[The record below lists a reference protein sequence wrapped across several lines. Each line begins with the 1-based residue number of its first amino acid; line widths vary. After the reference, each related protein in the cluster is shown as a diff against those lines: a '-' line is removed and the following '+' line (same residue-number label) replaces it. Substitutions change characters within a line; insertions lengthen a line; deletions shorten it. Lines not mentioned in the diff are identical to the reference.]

1 MVKNMCDN
9 IHQVEL
15 LTIQSSDF
23 LVPVN
28 VLKQEKY
35 VLDKLDSN
43 SYHIVRN
50 FNGAKFI
57 GNACKPFRT
66 NFCGMNV

>member
-23 LVPVN
+23 LVPIN

-35 VLDKLDSN
+35 ALDKLDSN

-50 FNGAKFI
+50 F
-57 GNACKPFRT
+57 
-66 NFCGMNV
+66 